1 MQIENPQG
9 ATPDATFHTCYVAL
23 TLARARRDNV
33 NFVVDRV
40 RVTASFHRSPDL
52 GEFATI
58 QLNGRC
64 GTVVETTETSRSSTG
79 WLTPWPIRLWLT
91 PLRSWSGQPLPG
103 RRGESLV
110 ALAGHQRL
118 SFSFLLFYCF
128 SASVST
134 CCMMLASSPK
144 LAM

>member
-40 RVTASFHRSPDL
+40 RVTASFHRSPEL

-64 GTVVETTETSRSSTG
+64 GTVVE
-79 WLTPWPIRLWLT
+79 T

>member
-40 RVTASFHRSPDL
+40 RVTASFHRSPEL

-64 GTVVETTETSRSSTG
+64 GTVVETFIDDRDLPVIDRVAHAMAYKALVDPTKVLEWATTSWTKR
-79 WLTPWPIRLWLT
+79 
-91 PLRSWSGQPLPG
+91 
-103 RRGESLV
+103 
-110 ALAGHQRL
+110 
-118 SFSFLLFYCF
+118 
-128 SASVST
+128 
-134 CCMMLASSPK
+134 
-144 LAM
+144 